1 VSTSDLTRAEQQAA
15 LRRVAVL
22 VANGAAPA
30 NVFEAI
36 AREVAELLRARLVR
50 IYRWERD
57 GSVTVSGSWGDGPD
71 PFPADSNR
79 ELADPS
85 LVAMG
90 DARRTGQP
98 GIGPAA
104 GAPVV
109 VDGEGWGH
117 IGVVMANGMPLPDR
131 IEERLSEFTELVAAA
146 ISSIETREQLARL
159 ADEQAALRRVATLVA
174 RGAPPAD
181 VFDAV
186 AAELGRLLDA
196 ASSGLIR
203 FEDENTATLVAG
215 WGRLGEVVA
224 TGAQLPIG
232 GVNVITK
239 IARSGRPARIDDY
252 DPEASGEIG
261 DHARRLQT
269 STAIGCPIR
278 VAGRLWGAIVA
289 ATLRGATMPADAR
302 PRLEQFTELVA
313 TAISNTE
320 ARVELAR
327 LANEQAALR
336 RVATLVAEEAPAEE
350 LFAKVAEE
358 VAGVFGQRVDT
369 AILRYESDET
379 ATVVAVSGEQPAGG
393 IRVGVRMPIDGSGI
407 SAKVHRERRPVRLDD
422 YASADGSIADHAKVH
437 GIRAAVGCPILV
449 RGRPWGAMVVAHYEQ
464 QPFPPEAERHVSQFT
479 ELVATAIANA
489 EARAQ
494 LQRLADEQAVLRR
507 VATLVAEEA
516 APSYLFDAVIDEVG
530 RLLGAAQAGM
540 MRYESAQEAT
550 IVAQRGQD
558 PSIVRTGMRMSLE
571 GDSVAARVLRSG
583 SSARINHAEE
593 GHGDLAELVRRTNA
607 DVTIGAPI
615 TVESRLWG
623 VIAASWKPGDLPP
636 AGAEERL
643 AELAGLIDTAIAN
656 AHSRDQLTASR
667 ARVVTAGDEARR
679 RVVQD
684 LHDGAQQR
692 LVHSIVT
699 LKLAQRAQRKDP
711 ERAAAL
717 LVEALEQAERS
728 NLELREL
735 AHGILPA
742 VLTRGGLADAI
753 DSLVGRLDLPIR
765 MHIPRT
771 RLPPEIESSA
781 YFIVAE
787 ALTNVVKHSQATSAE
802 VTVTLSS
809 GTLTVE
815 VRDDGVGGA
824 DPAGYGLLG
833 IGDRAAALGGRMR
846 MDSPSGEGTV
856 LTAALPLAP

>member
-1 VSTSDLTRAEQQAA
+1 
-15 LRRVAVL
+15 
-22 VANGAAPA
+22 
-30 NVFEAI
+30 
-36 AREVAELLRARLVR
+36 
-50 IYRWERD
+50 
-57 GSVTVSGSWGDGPD
+57 
-71 PFPADSNR
+71 
-79 ELADPS
+79 
-85 LVAMG
+85 
-90 DARRTGQP
+90 
-98 GIGPAA
+98 
-104 GAPVV
+104 
-109 VDGEGWGH
+109 
-117 IGVVMANGMPLPDR
+117 
-131 IEERLSEFTELVAAA
+131 
-146 ISSIETREQLARL
+146 
-159 ADEQAALRRVATLVA
+159 
-174 RGAPPAD
+174 
-181 VFDAV
+181 
-186 AAELGRLLDA
+186 
-196 ASSGLIR
+196 
-203 FEDENTATLVAG
+203 
-215 WGRLGEVVA
+215 
-224 TGAQLPIG
+224 
-232 GVNVITK
+232 
-239 IARSGRPARIDDY
+239 
-252 DPEASGEIG
+252 
-261 DHARRLQT
+261 
-269 STAIGCPIR
+269 
-278 VAGRLWGAIVA
+278 
-289 ATLRGATMPADAR
+289 
-302 PRLEQFTELVA
+302 
-313 TAISNTE
+313 
-320 ARVELAR
+320 
-327 LANEQAALR
+327 
-336 RVATLVAEEAPAEE
+336 
-350 LFAKVAEE
+350 
-358 VAGVFGQRVDT
+358 
-369 AILRYESDET
+369 
-379 ATVVAVSGEQPAGG
+379 
-393 IRVGVRMPIDGSGI
+393 
-407 SAKVHRERRPVRLDD
+407 
-422 YASADGSIADHAKVH
+422 
-437 GIRAAVGCPILV
+437 
-449 RGRPWGAMVVAHYEQ
+449 
-464 QPFPPEAERHVSQFT
+464 
-479 ELVATAIANA
+479 
-489 EARAQ
+489 
-494 LQRLADEQAVLRR
+494 
-507 VATLVAEEA
+507 
-516 APSYLFDAVIDEVG
+516 LFDAVIDEVG

-540 MRYESAQEAT
+540 MRYDGAQEAT

-593 GHGDLAELVRRTNA
+593 GHGALAELVRRTNA

-679 RVVQD
+679 RVVRD

-765 MHIPRT
+765 LHVPRT

-787 ALTNVVKHSQATSAE
+787 ALTNVVKHSQATTAE
-802 VTVTLSS
+802 VTVTLTS

-846 MDSPSGEGTV
+846 LDSPSGEGTV